1 MSMKAREQK
10 RLNKELDDI
19 RSQSEESSINADT
32 VGDDLTHWKGHL
44 DGPPGTPYEGGH
56 FVIDITIPADY
67 PYTPPKM
74 KFDTKIW
81 HPNISSQTG
90 AICLDVLGKE
100 WSPALTI
107 RTALLSIQETSH
119 GVSDLTS
126 FWWQLK
132 VRQWKS
138 PPFPFQALLSCAEPD
153 DPQDAEV
160 ANMYKSDRALFNQ
173 TAKYWTAT
181 FACVEAQA
189 PHEEKIKNVC
199 DMGFPREQPTGGLNE
214 PAERSWCPATA
225 CPIAVVLFHSTI
237 AGMPGFG
244 LATGYE
250 GYLELSMFSYFFGP
264 AQEGKRP
271 SATAASG
278 QEEGRRPGLDALSSG
293 SEKISPSFHPED
305 TRPIEEGGD
314 ASPVSRSGAA
324 APAAPPSHQS
334 TYDDLSSLST
344 IMSRDL
350 RLADDASS
358 DAAAAT
364 VLQKLEKQNK
374 WRFRATGCRLN
385 ILLVGKPGVGKST
398 LRERM
403 MRSWVEVGS
412 RQSSLGPQRIYQVTD
427 KPAAI
432 SFQVTITESMDVS
445 PQLVESLEMELLA
458 YRSRRRRARHSPQR
472 HQRPP
477 CVGGWQRGQSLPDD
491 RIHVCLFLVRA
502 APVGSMDLP
511 VDVMQGVGRLTNL
524 VPIIT
529 KVDQVSRFELSVI
542 RASVRQSLLAA
553 KVAVFEDWYGVRSY
567 TATSADRDNGG
578 SSVATGV
585 TPDEV
590 QGGAVG
596 TSTTSRG
603 TSENGWSVTRESE
616 EGDGDCSP
624 IPTLASSG
632 CPTPLAGNPLL
643 AREGETDGALYC
655 GEQAAVHESSSSP
668 VDVPPHRPPQSS
680 RAAGSEATC
689 SRMSLLPRPD
699 LSVEGEGAA
708 EGDGHELDDFN
719 TYIRPPRADTLPM
732 GAGDAV
738 TEGNDER
745 SLRESADQLA
755 GMTPSSSHATVT
767 ESATVGLLAQ
777 VLQCPLVLDQASSHE
792 EQDSRY
798 TMPRFDG
805 HPSTSAEFLRMVI
818 IESCSLLLI
827 DRARLLSNKFYLR
840 MERRRHERRLSS
852 QFNQAVMSGVV
863 VASAAAMLLLS
874 SNKSAHASGS

>member
-1 MSMKAREQK
+1 MGISV
-10 RLNKELDDI
+10 DGI
-19 RSQSEESSINADT
+19 RI
-32 VGDDLTHWKGHL
+32 
-44 DGPPGTPYEGGH
+44 
-56 FVIDITIPADY
+56 FVSA
-67 PYTPPKM
+67 
-74 KFDTKIW
+74 
-81 HPNISSQTG
+81 
-90 AICLDVLGKE
+90 
-100 WSPALTI
+100 
-107 RTALLSIQETSH
+107 
-119 GVSDLTS
+119 
-126 FWWQLK
+126 WWQLK
-132 VRQWKS
+132 VQQFVS

-189 PHEEKIKNVC
+189 PHEEKIKNMC
-199 DMGFPREQPTGGLNE
+199 DMGFPREQVVKALETHNWDETVALN
-214 PAERSWCPATA
+214 TTV
-225 CPIAVVLFHSTI
+225 CPIAVVLSHRTT

-278 QEEGRRPGLDALSSG
+278 QEEGPRPGLDALSSG
-293 SEKISPSFHPED
+293 SEKTSPSFHPGDARPLED
-305 TRPIEEGGD
+305 GGD
-314 ASPVSRSGAA
+314 ASPVSRTGAA

-385 ILLVGKPGVGKST
+385 ILLVDKPGVGKST

-477 CVGGWQRGQSLPDD
+477 SVGIWQRGQSLPDD

-502 APVGSMDLP
+502 APMGSMDLP
-511 VDVMQGVGRLTNL
+511 LDVMQGVGKLTNL

-567 TATSADRDNGG
+567 AATSVDPDNGG

-585 TPDEV
+585 TPDEA
-590 QGGAVG
+590 QDGAVG

-624 IPTLASSG
+624 IPTFASSG

-643 AREGETDGALYC
+643 AREEGTDGALYC
-655 GEQAAVHESSSSP
+655 GEQAAVHESSSP
-668 VDVPPHRPPQSS
+668 VDVPPHRPAQSS

-699 LSVEGEGAA
+699 LLVEGGA

-719 TYIRPPRADTLPM
+719 TYIRPPRADAFPM
-732 GAGDAV
+732 GAGEAV
-738 TEGNDER
+738 AEANEEGP
-745 SLRESADQLA
+745 SREIAGQLA

-767 ESATVGLLAQ
+767 ESATAGLLAQ

-798 TMPRFDG
+798 AMPRFDG

-863 VASAAAMLLLS
+863 VASAAAAAMLLLS

>member
-1 MSMKAREQK
+1 
-10 RLNKELDDI
+10 
-19 RSQSEESSINADT
+19 
-32 VGDDLTHWKGHL
+32 
-44 DGPPGTPYEGGH
+44 
-56 FVIDITIPADY
+56 
-67 PYTPPKM
+67 M

-107 RTALLSIQETSH
+107 RTALLSI
-119 GVSDLTS
+119 
-126 FWWQLK
+126 
-132 VRQWKS
+132 
-138 PPFPFQALLSCAEPD
+138 QALLSCAEPD

-189 PHEEKIKNVC
+189 PHEEKIKNMC
-199 DMGFPREQPTGGLNE
+199 DMGFPREQVVKALETHNWDETVALN
-214 PAERSWCPATA
+214 S
-225 CPIAVVLFHSTI
+225 L
-237 AGMPGFG
+237 
-244 LATGYE
+244 LE

-271 SATAASG
+271 SVTAASG
-278 QEEGRRPGLDALSSG
+278 QEEGPRPALDVLSSG
-293 SEKISPSFHPED
+293 SEKTSPSFHPGD
-305 TRPIEEGGD
+305 ARPLEEGGD
-314 ASPVSRSGAA
+314 ASPVSRAAA

-398 LRERM
+398 LREKM

-445 PQLVESLEMELLA
+445 PRLVESLEMELLA

-477 CVGGWQRGQSLPDD
+477 CVGVWQRGQSLPDD

-524 VPIIT
+524 VSIIT

-567 TATSADRDNGG
+567 AATSVDPDNGG

-585 TPDEV
+585 TPDEA
-590 QGGAVG
+590 QDGAVG

-603 TSENGWSVTRESE
+603 TSENGWSVTRELE

-624 IPTLASSG
+624 IPTFASSG

-643 AREGETDGALYC
+643 AREEGTDGALYC
-655 GEQAAVHESSSSP
+655 GGLQAAVHESSSSP
-668 VDVPPHRPPQSS
+668 VDVPPHRPVQSS
-680 RAAGSEATC
+680 KAAGSEATC
-689 SRMSLLPRPD
+689 SRMALLPRPD
-699 LSVEGEGAA
+699 LLVEGGA

-732 GAGDAV
+732 GAGEAV
-738 TEGNDER
+738 AEANEEGP
-745 SLRESADQLA
+745 SRESADQLA
-755 GMTPSSSHATVT
+755 GMTPSSSRATVT
-767 ESATVGLLAQ
+767 ESATAGLLAQ

-798 TMPRFDG
+798 AMPRFDG
-805 HPSTSAEFLRMVI
+805 QPSTSAEFLRMVI

-874 SNKSAHASGS
+874 SNKSTHASGS